1 MTKAKAIYRWW
12 LKLPL
17 WARIPLALVLLV
29 ALVVLAIEGVA
40 RAFKPAAPASPY
52 RAIVEGELAQSGRSS
67 ATLKEAMAKADKRY
81 AEIER
86 ELSNDKETLQEF
98 EAAIAACDSVDA
110 VDDLLAERIKSG
122 RSGAKGKD

>member
-12 LKLPL
+12 LRLPL

-40 RAFKPAAPASPY
+40 RAIKPAAPASPY
-52 RAIVEGELAQSGRSS
+52 RAIVEGKLAQSGRSS
-67 ATLKEAMAKADKRY
+67 ATLTEAMAKADKRY

-122 RSGAKGKD
+122 RSGSKD